1 MPPASPT
8 KNRLAAAASPYL
20 RQHEDNPVD
29 WWPWCEQALAK
40 AKAEDR
46 PILLSIG
53 YSACHWCHVM
63 AHECFEDPTIA
74 AQMSRDFVCIKVDR
88 EERPDLDQIYQLS
101 VQVMGRG
108 GGWPLTVFLTPEHKP
123 FFAGTYFPPRERH
136 GLPSFPHVMD
146 AVLDA
151 YRNKRED
158 VEAQATELSGAIA
171 RATRVEARGEGE
183 GSPADGAHGV
193 NALDALEPGAILE
206 RATKLMSRR
215 FDDAHG
221 GFGHRPKFPNTMAL
235 DVMLR
240 RSVSGAAHAAHADGA
255 DGADGESD
263 ARDALAETRVKRTLA
278 AMRAGGVWD
287 QIGGGFHRYSTDERW
302 LVPHFEKMLY
312 DNALLARL
320 YADASRAYGEPR
332 LAEVAHDVLRYVARE
347 MTAADGAFF
356 STQDADS
363 VPIGAPPGTHAEE
376 GAYFV
381 WTPAEVEAALPGDH
395 EAARVA
401 MLAFGVTARGNFE
414 DPHAGPRE
422 PRTVLHEAMTLDAA
436 AAAAAA
442 AAVAGHGLTVA
453 AARAALERA
462 SRGMAAFRDQRPRP
476 FRDEKVIASWNA
488 LMISACAEVAMA
500 TGDTAARA
508 MAERAFEA
516 LEARLLRT
524 DSSAS
529 GPSALRVMR
538 VSPPPGRSGP
548 ALPALAAPP
557 ASEPTVAGFL
567 DDYAFV
573 ACAALDLYE
582 ATATPRYVA
591 IARRV
596 VDAAIGRFADD
607 EGGGFFFAPSDGE
620 ALIHRPKDPHDH
632 AIPSGSSMMA
642 LALLRLFALDG
653 APALEARARSTLA
666 PIAQAA
672 LENPLGFAQHVIA
685 LDRLVRGST
694 DVVVVGRRDDT
705 RTEALLEA
713 VRRAYVPHRTLAF
726 VDPDDESSLAACPA
740 LAAGKEPREHPVA
753 YVCRGR
759 TCSPPVGDAAALAR
773 ALHP

>member
-1 MPPASPT
+1 MSSVSPK
-8 KNRLAAAASPYL
+8 KNRLAATASPYL

-29 WWPWCEQALAK
+29 WWPWSDEALAE
-40 AKAEDR
+40 AKRADK

-63 AHECFEDPTIA
+63 AHECFEDAAIA

-108 GGWPLTVFLTPEHKP
+108 GGWPLTVFLTPERQP

-136 GLPSFPHVMD
+136 GLPSFPHVME

-151 YRNKRED
+151 YRNKRGD
-158 VEAQATELSGAIA
+158 VEEQAAELSGAIE
-171 RATRVEARGEGE
+171 RAMHVEARAG
-183 GSPADGAHGV
+183 GANLRTAAEV
-193 NALDALEPGAILE
+193 LDAIEPGELLE
-206 RATKLMSRR
+206 RATRAMSRR
-215 FDDAHG
+215 FDDTHG

-235 DVMLR
+235 DVLLR
-240 RSVSGAAHAAHADGA
+240 RSVPGGGDAHGTRDT
-255 DGADGESD
+255 
-263 ARDALAETRVKRTLA
+263 RDAQSETRVKRALA
-278 AMRAGGVWD
+278 SMRAGGIWD
-287 QIGGGFHRYSTDERW
+287 QLGGGFHRYSTDERW

-332 LAEVAHDVLRYVARE
+332 LAEVAHDVLRYAARE

-363 VPIGAPPGTHAEE
+363 VPKGAPPETHAEE

-381 WTPAEVEAALPGDH
+381 WTPAEVVEALPGDD
-395 EAARVA
+395 EAAQVA
-401 MLAFGVTARGNFE
+401 LRAFGVTEQGNFE
-414 DPHAGPRE
+414 DPHAGPRA
-422 PRTVLHEAMTLDAA
+422 PRTVLHEATPLDA
-436 AAAAAA
+436 
-442 AAVAGHGLTVA
+442 VAKERGISLA

-488 LMISACAEVAMA
+488 LMIGACAEVAMA

-524 DSSAS
+524 HGDAAT
-529 GPSALRVMR
+529 GADLRVMR
-538 VSPPPGRSGP
+538 VSPPPGRGE
-548 ALPALAAPP
+548 A
-557 ASEPTVAGFL
+557 TVAGFL

-573 ACAALDLYE
+573 ANAALDLYE
-582 ATATPRYVA
+582 ATATPRYTVL
-591 IARRV
+591 ARRV
-596 VDAAIGRFADD
+596 VHAAIGRFADD
-607 EGGGFFFAPSDGE
+607 ARGGFFFAPSDGE
-620 ALIHRPKDPHDH
+620 ALIHRAKDPYDH
-632 AIPSGSSMMA
+632 AIPSGTSMMA
-642 LALLRLFALDG
+642 LALLRLFSLDG
-653 APALEARARSTLA
+653 DPALEARARGTLA
-666 PIAQAA
+666 PIAEAA
-672 LENPLGFAQHVIA
+672 LENPLGLAQNVIA

-694 DVVVVGRRDDT
+694 DVVVVGRRDDP
-705 RTEALLEA
+705 RTEALLDA
-713 VRRAYVPHRTLAF
+713 VRRAYVPHRTLAH
-726 VDPDDESSLAACPA
+726 VDPDDETTRAACPA
-740 LAAGKEPREHPVA
+740 LAEGKEAQKHPVA

-759 TCSPPVGDAAALAR
+759 TCSPPVSDAGALAR
-773 ALHP
+773 ALGA